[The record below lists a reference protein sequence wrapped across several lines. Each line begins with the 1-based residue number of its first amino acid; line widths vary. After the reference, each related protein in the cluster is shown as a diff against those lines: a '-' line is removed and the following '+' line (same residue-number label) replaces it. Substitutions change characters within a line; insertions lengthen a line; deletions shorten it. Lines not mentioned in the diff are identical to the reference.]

1 MGALGTYEE
10 LDYFDTPSQ
19 TEEGRIAYRLE
30 DVGER
35 LYQALHRGHIGAE
48 NFHKFREYDMRRD
61 DEYTQNRYDAIS
73 QFGSG
78 FAGAIRGINEDFVG
92 AIGKIEVKDDYLQAS
107 HKELDAIT
115 KSVEG
120 AAKLLESPY
129 KGKIRTMADLT
140 NKFQKIKRARQR
152 AASDLEVASIG
163 QGATVSY
170 KDPLTGEMVT
180 RNQYRSESPDDY
192 MDTMNTDS
200 FNAMRDFFKRR
211 VQQDADWITN
221 FETEQFTSAM
231 ENVLDTIGLEGYNP
245 YETISL
251 EDYGYEGLSTLGPR
265 TYRNLLDQYERLREG
280 DFSYAAFGKNQ
291 ALRQFIGSD
300 VSLVGTAEEDLLY
313 SELAS
318 MASTTYGNL
327 YRSAYEAMGNVLST
341 VNIGFGSALDAQVAT
356 EEQKF
361 VAQEQQ
367 KALRQSIR
375 KLGESFS
382 RGKQRLLPKE
392 KEPLA
397 RFTGFQ
403 GGRPQ

>member
-1 MGALGTYEE
+1 MGYLGTFEE

-19 TEEGRIAYRLE
+19 AEEGRISYRLE
-30 DVGER
+30 EVGER

-48 NFHKFREYDMRRD
+48 NFHQYQEYDMRRE
-61 DEYTQNRYDAIS
+61 DERTQNRYDAIS
-73 QFGSG
+73 EFGSG
-78 FAGAIRGINEDFVG
+78 FAGAIQGINEDFIG
-92 AIGKIEVKDDYLQAS
+92 AIGEIEIKDDYLQAS

-115 KSVEG
+115 RSVES

-129 KGKIRTMADLT
+129 KGKIRTMGDLT

-170 KDPLTGEMVT
+170 RDPLTGEMVT
-180 RNQYRSESPDDY
+180 RNQYRSANPDDY
-192 MDTMNTDS
+192 MDAMNTDS

-231 ENVLDTIGLEGYNP
+231 ENVFADVGLGGYNP
-245 YETISL
+245 NQSINL
-251 EDYGYEGLSTLGPR
+251 ADYGYEGIIQSGPA
-265 TYRNLLDQYERLREG
+265 LYESLINRYQDLQSG
-280 DFSYAAFGKNQ
+280 DFSFAPWAKGQ

-300 VSLVGTAEEDLLY
+300 VNIAGTPEENLLY

-318 MASTTYGNL
+318 MASITYGNL
-327 YRSAYEAMGNVLST
+327 YRSAYDSMANILSS
-341 VNIGFGSALDAQVAT
+341 VNTGFGSALDAQVAT